1 VRELGPWSYLD
12 ASSPQVGLDRLLV
25 HTELLRQGIDVIAL
39 LVRGNEFGEL
49 VLAQFAV
56 WLAQIGYN

>member
-1 VRELGPWSYLD
+1 MRELGPWSYLD

-39 LVRGNEFGEL
+39 LV
-49 VLAQFAV
+49 
-56 WLAQIGYN
+56 